1 MRGSLKGVM
10 STGVRCSEKE
20 NAVCEMKDDTFL
32 KRFIVVVSL
41 LLLLFVFSR
50 LPFLGLHRQIYSHP
64 LSCVTAIYLSSSAN
78 GYLLRRFL
86 DDSQDGALSSERSLC
101 LIWVSGLGSP
111 EGTQRG
117 TKQIAFKTFNKS
129 EYTFLTV

>member
-1 MRGSLKGVM
+1 MRGSLKRVM
-10 STGVRCSEKE
+10 SMGVRCTEKE
-20 NAVCEMKDDTFL
+20 NAVREIKDDKFL
-32 KRFIVVVSL
+32 KRFIVAVS
-41 LLLLFVFSR
+41 LLLFVFSR
-50 LPFLGLHRQIYSHP
+50 LPFLGLHKQIYSHP

-101 LIWVSGLGSP
+101 LIWVSGLSSP

-117 TKQIAFKTFNKS
+117 TKQIAFKAFNKS